1 MHDSRHLSRNDGRTL
16 IRGVRC
22 AFGPRETIQVSIQI
36 TAGRVTHIVKESCI
50 SHTVK
55 SGYTEIDLSGFLIMP
70 GLVNAHDHLQFALY
84 PRLGDP
90 PYRNYIDWGADIHDK
105 YSNVIA
111 KHRTVPKDVRL
122 WWGGIRNLLCGAT
135 TVSHHDPLW
144 PELQREDFPVKVVQ
158 QYGWGHSLALG
169 GDLRRARSATPE
181 GSAFV
186 VHACEGVDEQAREE
200 LFGLDR
206 MGLLD
211 ASTVLVHGLAINKQ
225 GIALMRERG
234 ASLIVC
240 PSSNSFLF
248 EKLPDMALFGTLEN
262 VVLGNDSPLTAE
274 GDLLDEIR
282 FAIRS
287 CGVSSERAYRM
298 VTEAPAAVLRLRDA
312 AGSIKISGP
321 GHLIAV
327 RDTGHNAAD
336 RFQTLSM
343 ADIEFVMIGDR
354 VQLASESIVERLPAQ
369 TREGLEALWI
379 DGTIRW
385 LRAPVKE
392 LLRKAEEMLGSG
404 EVRLGGRPV
413 RLPAWSGA

>member
-1 MHDSRHLSRNDGRTL
+1 MHDPRRLSRNDGRTV
-16 IRGVRC
+16 IRGARC
-22 AFGPRETIQVSIQI
+22 AFGPRESTRVSIQI
-36 TAGRVTHIVKESCI
+36 TAGRVSHIVRESCL
-50 SHTVK
+50 SSTVK
-55 SGYTEIDLSGFLIMP
+55 SGCTEIDLSGFLIMP
-70 GLVNAHDHLQFALY
+70 GFINAHDHLQFALY
-84 PRLGDP
+84 PRLADP
-90 PYRNYIDWGADIHDK
+90 PYRNYIDWGTDIHNKFND
-105 YSNVIA
+105 VIA

-144 PELQREDFPVKVVQ
+144 PELQREDFPVTVVQ

-169 GDLRRARSATPE
+169 GDLRRARAATPE
-181 GSAFV
+181 GSAFI

-211 ASTVLVHGLAINKQ
+211 ASTVLVHGLTINEE
-225 GIALMRERG
+225 GIALMRERRV
-234 ASLIVC
+234 SLIVC
-240 PSSNSFLF
+240 PSSNNFLF
-248 EKLPDMALFGTLEN
+248 EELPDLALLGMIDN

-282 FAIRS
+282 FAIRC
-287 CGVSSERAYRM
+287 CGVPSEKAYRM
-298 VTEAPAAVLRLRDA
+298 VTEAPAAVLRLGDT

-327 RDTGHNAAD
+327 RDIGHNAAD
-336 RFQTLSM
+336 RLQTLSM
-343 ADIEFVMIGDR
+343 TDIEFVMIGDR

-392 LLRKAEEMLGSG
+392 LLRKAEEVLGPG

>member
-1 MHDSRHLSRNDGRTL
+1 MRDPRRPSRNDGRTV
-16 IRGVRC
+16 IRGAHC
-22 AFGPRETIQVSIQI
+22 AFGPRESIQVSIQI
-36 TAGRVTHIVKESCI
+36 AAGRVTHIVKESCI
-50 SHTVK
+50 PSTAK

-84 PRLGDP
+84 PRLGDS
-90 PYRNYIDWGADIHDK
+90 PYRNYIDWGTDIHDK
-105 YSNVIA
+105 YPDVIA

-144 PELQREDFPVKVVQ
+144 PELQREDFPVRVVQ

-169 GDLRRARSATPE
+169 DDLRRAHSATPK
-181 GSAFV
+181 GSAFI

-211 ASTVLVHGLAINKQ
+211 ASTVLVHGLAINAE
-225 GIALMRERG
+225 GVALMRERRV
-234 ASLIVC
+234 SLIVC

-248 EKLPDMALFGTLEN
+248 EELPDMALLGTIEN
-262 VVLGNDSPLTAE
+262 VVLGNDSALTAE

-282 FAIRS
+282 FAIRC
-287 CGVSSERAYRM
+287 CGVPSEKAYRM
-298 VTEAPAAVLRLRDA
+298 VTEAPAAVLRLGDT
-312 AGSIKISGP
+312 AGPIKISGP

-336 RFQTLSM
+336 RLQTLCM
-343 ADIEFVMIGDR
+343 TDIEFVMIGDR

-369 TREGLEALWI
+369 TREGLEPLWI

-392 LLRKAEEMLGSG
+392 LLRKAEEVLGPG

-413 RLPAWSGA
+413 RLPTWSGA